1 MPKVQ
6 GTYSHSMTK
15 SEAIAISKQ
24 AVMELLSAF
33 EATDT
38 KVVTVDGI
46 TNHKN
51 KSSVEFSCK
60 SRGFSITGEVLV
72 KENEVDVTVV
82 LPMMAIAFKGR
93 VKAAMDK
100 HVPKH
105 LERNDE

>member
-1 MPKVQ
+1 MPKVE
-6 GTYSHSMTK
+6 GTYPHSMTK
-15 SEAIAISKQ
+15 SEAIAISKK

-60 SRGFSITGEVLV
+60 SRGFSITGGVLI
-72 KENEVDVTVV
+72 KENEIDVTVV

-100 HVPKH
+100 HIPTH
-105 LERNDE
+105 LETDNA